1 MTVTVNT
8 LGPNSAEIIVTSES
22 TAIPAMNAVETF
34 LLAHGWAREASLGN
48 TYERI
53 YSAANL
59 TTGTKYIKI
68 NALDLHIEHAESYS
82 GTTTVTATN
91 PAFRMVNNDHLEYGR
106 DVYGDSTSS
115 NAAFSSIVLTGST
128 TASTGISIT
137 IPAGQTETL
146 YVGQFVR
153 IVSRSNSSV
162 WIDGIVSS
170 QNNITGAVVLIRYAV
185 GPGNTDASI
194 TDWSILTHK
203 INYSTGTPS
212 YIYISASARHVAI
225 QVKYRDGQWGVWHA
239 VMETENPAGV
249 DVPSILTTS
258 FMMSNSGFTNNSNAS
273 STTNTGAIPDNT
285 SAPSLTS
292 IFNKFRLW
300 CGPYSQPRSR
310 KNRTGVTASRFSK
323 ISTPLG
329 DAGPV
334 GSQKRLNLGQVS
346 SAGNVVSFVEN
357 IVYYKG
363 LGDVI
368 PNQTEPI
375 TGRQWAFSG
384 VAVTDLT
391 DNASWE
397 DLSINGWRGWRQDI
411 AFSVTSASGGSPG
424 SLTSDAYRWSTANEL
439 SSWTT
444 QSVTLLGRIHA
455 IKFVTTGLPAGN
467 IVSVKVN
474 PSGFADDSGIAQD
487 HLVMNYQSEF
497 VADSRQGTTTILAT
511 PSGGDGAVAQSKI
524 RLSQSASVAFP
535 K

>member
-1 MTVTVNT
+1 MTVTVNS
-8 LGPNSAEIIVTSES
+8 LGANSAEIIVTNEN
-22 TAIPAMNAVETF
+22 TAIPAADAVETF
-34 LLAHGWAREASLGN
+34 LIARGWTRQASLGN

-59 TTGTKYIKI
+59 TTGTKFIKI
-68 NALDLHIEHAESYS
+68 NALDMHIEHAESYS
-82 GTTTVTATN
+82 GTTTITATN
-91 PAFRMVNNDHLEYGR
+91 NAFRMVNNDHLEYGR
-106 DVYGDSTSS
+106 DVYGDSTS
-115 NAAFSSIVLTGST
+115 AAAVLAQIILTGTATIT
-128 TASTGISIT
+128 TSMTIS
-137 IPAGQTETL
+137 IPAGQTELL
-146 YVGQFVR
+146 YPGQFVR
-153 IVSRSNSSV
+153 CVSRSNSGV
-162 WIDGIVSS
+162 WVDGRVVS
-170 QNNITGAVVLIRYAV
+170 QNNITGEITLSRYAV
-185 GPGNTDASI
+185 GPGNIASTS

-212 YIYISASARHVAI
+212 YIYISASARHIAI
-225 QVKYRDGQWGVWHA
+225 QVKYLDGQWGVWHA

-249 DVPSILTTS
+249 EVPSILTTS
-258 FMMSNSGFTNNSNAS
+258 FMMSNSGFTNNSNATS
-273 STTNTGAIPDNT
+273 LTRDGSISDNT
-285 SAPSLTS
+285 SQPSLTS
-292 IFNKFRLW
+292 KFNKFRLW

-334 GSQKRLNLGQVS
+334 GSQRRLTLGSVGS
-346 SAGNVVSFVEN
+346 TGTITAFVEN

-391 DNASWE
+391 DNTSWE
-397 DLSINGWRGWRQDI
+397 DLSINGWRGYRQDVVLSST
-411 AFSVTSASGGSPG
+411 ATNSAPVF
-424 SLTSDAYRWSTANEL
+424 TADNYRWSTDNEL

-497 VADSRQGTTTILAT
+497 VADSRQGSTLIPAT

-524 RLSQSASVAFP
+524 RLSQGASVAFP

>member
-22 TAIPAMNAVETF
+22 TAIPAMDAVETF
-34 LLAHGWAREASLGN
+34 LLAHGWTKEASLGN

-106 DVYGDSTSS
+106 DVYGDSSTSFVVL
-115 NAAFSSIVLTGST
+115 AQVVLTGTETNT
-128 TASTGISIT
+128 TSMTIS
-137 IPAGQTETL
+137 IPAGQTELL
-146 YVGQFVR
+146 YPGQFVR
-153 IVSRSNSSV
+153 CVSRSNSGV
-162 WIDGIVSS
+162 WVDGRVVS
-170 QNNITGAVVLIRYAV
+170 QNNITGAIEISRYAV
-185 GPGNTDASI
+185 GPSNASTSI
-194 TDWSILTHK
+194 TDWSILTHR

-225 QVKYRDGQWGVWHA
+225 QVKYSDGQWGVWHA

-249 DVPSILTTS
+249 EVPSILTTS
-258 FMMSNSGFTNNSNAS
+258 FMMSNSGFTNNSNSSSINSGGTISDNAS
-273 STTNTGAIPDNT
+273 Q
-285 SAPSLTS
+285 PSLTS

-334 GSQKRLNLGQVS
+334 GSQKRLSLGFVNLTTSGTMVT
-346 SAGNVVSFVEN
+346 FVEN

-363 LGDVI
+363 LGDII

-397 DLSINGWRGWRQDI
+397 DLSINGWRGYKQGLI
-411 AFSVTSASGGSPG
+411 PG
-424 SLTSDAYRWSTANEL
+424 SSEAPAFTSDVYRWSTANEL

-444 QSVTLLGRIHA
+444 QSVTLLGRIYA

-497 VADSRQGTTTILAT
+497 VANSIQGTTAITVLAG
-511 PSGGDGAVAQSKI
+511 SDGAVAQSKI